1 MTESSAPSNAA
12 ETVAD
17 ADADKREKVCRQT
30 IIRFGT
36 AWAAGDVDGLMSLMS
51 DEPRYRG
58 STGPDPGNEFV
69 GSEQVRAAF
78 ERIAGPN
85 AGSEPPTP
93 APPPEMYFFGNRALA
108 FWRLKFPGSD
118 REVEGVDVMTFTND
132 GRIAVKD
139 AYRKAFS

>member
-1 MTESSAPSNAA
+1 MTKSSALSNAA
-12 ETVAD
+12 ETSSEENA
-17 ADADKREKVCRQT
+17 AKYEQVCRQT
-30 IIRFGT
+30 IIRFGN

-58 STGPDPGNEFV
+58 STGPEPGNEFV
-69 GSEQVRAAF
+69 GVEQVRAAF

-85 AGSEPPTP
+85 AGSTPTKP

-118 REVEGVDVMTFTND
+118 REVEGVYVMTFTNN

-139 AYRKAFS
+139 AYRKAFG

>member
-1 MTESSAPSNAA
+1 MTESSAPSNSA

-58 STGPDPGNEFV
+58 STGPDPGNESRTRV
-69 GSEQVRAAF
+69 L
-78 ERIAGPN
+78 
-85 AGSEPPTP
+85 
-93 APPPEMYFFGNRALA
+93 AP
-108 FWRLKFPGSD
+108 
-118 REVEGVDVMTFTND
+118 
-132 GRIAVKD
+132 
-139 AYRKAFS
+139 

>member
-1 MTESSAPSNAA
+1 MAEAIARSKTA
-12 ETVAD
+12 ETLAD
-17 ADADKREKVCRQT
+17 ASSGERDKSRRET
-30 IIRFGT
+30 IIRFGS

-51 DEPRYRG
+51 DQPRYRG
-58 STGPDPGNEFV
+58 STGPEPGIEFV

-85 AGSEPPTP
+85 AGSPPAEP
-93 APPPEMYFFGNRALA
+93 APPPEMYFFEDRALA

-118 REVEGVDVMTFTND
+118 CLVEGVDVMTFTDD

>member
-1 MTESSAPSNAA
+1 MTEAIAPSNAA
-12 ETVAD
+12 ETFAD
-17 ADADKREKVCRQT
+17 ASADEREQICRET
-30 IIRFGT
+30 IIRFGA
-36 AWAAGDVDGLMSLMS
+36 AWAADDVDGLMSLMG

-58 STGPDPGNEFV
+58 STGPEPGTEFV
-69 GSEQVRAAF
+69 GSEQVRAAL

-85 AGSEPPTP
+85 AGSAPSKP
-93 APPPEMYFFGNRALA
+93 APPPEMYFFEDRALA

-118 REVEGVDVMTFTND
+118 REVEGVDVMTFTDD